1 MFRSI
6 SLGLVLF
13 AVWLLLSGI
22 FEPLL
27 LVLGVGSCLAVV
39 LIVRRMDV
47 LDREGHP
54 IHLGWRALAYW
65 VWLAR
70 EIVTANFDV
79 AKRIL
84 DPRLPIDPTIIRV
97 KTSQGSELGQVI
109 YANSITLTPGT
120 VSMRV
125 SEDSILVHALAA
137 PSAAALET
145 GDMDRR
151 VTAMEGGPTA
161 DHKAG
166 DPG

>member
-13 AVWLLLSGI
+13 TVWLLLSGI

-27 LVLGVGSCLAVV
+27 LVLGLGSCLAVV

-70 EIVTANFDV
+70 EILAANLDV
-79 AKRIL
+79 ARRIL
-84 DPRLPIDPTIIRV
+84 DPRLPIDPMIIRV

-125 SEDSILVHALAA
+125 TEDSILVHAIA
-137 PSAAALET
+137 PQPAAALKA
-145 GDMDRR
+145 GNMDRR
-151 VTAMEGGPTA
+151 VTAMEGGPGA
-161 DHKAG
+161 DDKGG
-166 DPG
+166 DRG

>member
-27 LVLGVGSCLAVV
+27 LGFGLGSTLAVV
-39 LIVRRMDV
+39 LIVRRMDL

-65 VWLAR
+65 AWLTR
-70 EIVTANFDV
+70 EIVGANLDV

-84 DPRLPIDPTIIRV
+84 NPKLPIDPMIVRV

-125 SEDSILVHALAA
+125 TEDSILVHAIA
-137 PSAAALET
+137 PQPAAALEA

-151 VTAMEGGPTA
+151 VTAMEGGPSA
-161 DHKAG
+161 VDKAG
-166 DPG
+166 DRG

>member
-27 LVLGVGSCLAVV
+27 LGLGLGSCLAVV

-70 EIVTANFDV
+70 EIVAANFDV
-79 AKRIL
+79 ARRIL
-84 DPRLPIDPTIIRV
+84 DPRLPIDPKIIRV
-97 KTSQGSELGQVI
+97 KTSQRSELGQVI

-125 SEDSILVHALAA
+125 SEDSILVHALASQ
-137 PSAAALET
+137 PAADLES

-151 VTAMEGGPTA
+151 VTAMEGDATTA
-161 DHKAG
+161 DNASG
-166 DPG
+166 PG

>member
-13 AVWLLLSGI
+13 TVWLLLSGI

-27 LVLGVGSCLAVV
+27 LSLGLGSCLAVV
-39 LIVRRMDV
+39 LIVRRMDL

-54 IHLGWRALAYW
+54 IHLGWRAFIYW
-65 VWLAR
+65 AWLTR
-70 EIVTANFDV
+70 EIIEANLDV

-84 DPRLPIDPTIIRV
+84 NPKLPIDPMIVRV
-97 KTSQGSELGQVI
+97 KTSQRSELGQVI

-125 SEDSILVHALAA
+125 TEDFILVHAIA
-137 PSAAALET
+137 PQPAAALEA

-151 VTAMEGGPTA
+151 VTALEGGPRA
-161 DHKAG
+161 DDKAG